1 MRLAVYML
9 MALSPLMLSSQL
21 TLDRCVEL
29 ARENYPLVRQYEL
42 IRRTENATLSDIGKS
57 WLPRIGAYAQATV
70 QNDVPEFPSGIF
82 PPALASAGFDM
93 PGMRKDQYKVGIDL
107 NQTIWDGGKSAAD
120 RTVARH
126 DAMKCQTMW
135 NYTLW
140 KKESRFS
147 FSGYSSP
154 NPRSGKMRSQRH
166 CSAATPTS
174 CNPCSATA
182 LPCKAT

>member
-107 NQTIWDGGKSAAD
+107 NQTIWDGGQIGG
-120 RTVARH
+120 RPHRG
-126 DAMKCQTMW
+126 
-135 NYTLW
+135 
-140 KKESRFS
+140 KK
-147 FSGYSSP
+147 
-154 NPRSGKMRSQRH
+154 
-166 CSAATPTS
+166 
-174 CNPCSATA
+174 
-182 LPCKAT
+182 